1 MSEAKHEFLARSCL
15 KPLIGVLHLMEI
27 RDELPDG
34 DELVEHLVGDGVVG
48 VLCLVVLEDGEP
60 LVVGAA

>member
-1 MSEAKHEFLARSCL
+1 
-15 KPLIGVLHLMEI
+15 MEI